1 KNNGIKHE
9 NVIDLGLFQ
18 PLILYLNSRLILT
31 RDNLATQQLCV
42 DCAHAILDAAR
53 CSIRI
58 NASEDIENGNLPS
71 PVTNSDERPKKLYS
85 GGEGDDGI
93 GQGTTLTFA
102 MMELCLCVMVR
113 QMPQINSAQMKSK
126 SLAPLHMRRF
136 GRLPV
141 ESANLI
147 RSGIQLL
154 VNVPSLCSSNGRLII
169 LPSILYLIIGFIRES
184 ARVDENSVV
193 PDLPPGHLTTVA
205 TTALQALRNLA
216 STPPT
221 DATLSSWVT
230 MMQSALYSILLLC
243 DGEYRKDECV
253 LMLSCVVLAS
263 VAPRQVVL
271 GHRESFHRLV
281 RLIRGQL
288 NSEHPQIV
296 SKTLQS
302 LSSLFAR
309 RDINGPFIS
318 SLGRDVFNVVRPLVT
333 GDDVLTKVKDISE
346 EQLPVVQDAFKALEV
361 LVTVAD
367 EKRKFSLVS
376 LLTQSLCR
384 LLCATTADEWRLLS
398 QPARRVHEFA
408 MQRLNAV
415 APAWPTEFKQVLASH
430 PTLKKRLENALLFQS
445 SRQVQAQQ
453 VAKAK
458 AVAET
463 KVGVSLLIG
472 CYI

>member
-1 KNNGIKHE
+1 
-9 NVIDLGLFQ
+9 
-18 PLILYLNSRLILT
+18 
-31 RDNLATQQLCV
+31 
-42 DCAHAILDAAR
+42 
-53 CSIRI
+53 
-58 NASEDIENGNLPS
+58 
-71 PVTNSDERPKKLYS
+71 
-85 GGEGDDGI
+85 
-93 GQGTTLTFA
+93 
-102 MMELCLCVMVR
+102 
-113 QMPQINSAQMKSK
+113 
-126 SLAPLHMRRF
+126 
-136 GRLPV
+136 
-141 ESANLI
+141 
-147 RSGIQLL
+147 
-154 VNVPSLCSSNGRLII
+154 
-169 LPSILYLIIGFIRES
+169 
-184 ARVDENSVV
+184 
-193 PDLPPGHLTTVA
+193 
-205 TTALQALRNLA
+205 
-216 STPPT
+216 
-221 DATLSSWVT
+221 

-288 NSEHPQIV
+288 NSEHSQIV

-415 APAWPTEFKQVLASH
+415 APAWPSEFKQVLASH

-463 KVGVSLLIG
+463 KIFKIVFNPEILTVIVLIDRNETFRVDDASRNYSHG
-472 CYI
+472 YL